1 MNLYP
6 DVQLDKDLF
15 TGQSSLLLEQL
26 RSDMRREKVLMI
38 AILFLLNRVIHDE
51 NVGQENSN
59 SSNKEIFFMQNLK
72 VRRKDRDL

>member
-38 AILFLLNRVIHDE
+38 AILFLLNRVIRDE

>member
-26 RSDMRREKVLMI
+26 RSDMRREKVLMV

-59 SSNKEIFFMQNLK
+59 SSNEIFFMQNLK

>member
-1 MNLYP
+1 
-6 DVQLDKDLF
+6 
-15 TGQSSLLLEQL
+15 
-26 RSDMRREKVLMI
+26 MRREKVLMI

>member
-38 AILFLLNRVIHDE
+38 AILFLLNRVIRDE

-59 SSNKEIFFMQNLK
+59 SSNKEIFFM
-72 VRRKDRDL
+72 

>member
-26 RSDMRREKVLMI
+26 RSDMRREKVLMV

>member
-26 RSDMRREKVLMI
+26 RSDMKREKVLMI
-38 AILFLLNRVIHDE
+38 AILFLLNRVIRDE

>member
-1 MNLYP
+1 MNLHP

-59 SSNKEIFFMQNLK
+59 SSNEIFFMQNLK